1 MGFHYASGCVP
12 GWKEEV
18 IPFQEDARFWHA
30 VWVSACKP
38 NKGDLHTAMPQSR
51 NQYHY
56 AVRRRSRTEKLQQ
69 AKNLFQ
75 ASFTSDMDLIK
86 EMKKVKAGCKA
97 SSELPDNVGGAE
109 GEQEIVEKFKQVYSA
124 L

>member
-1 MGFHYASGCVP
+1 
-12 GWKEEV
+12 
-18 IPFQEDARFWHA
+18 
-30 VWVSACKP
+30 
-38 NKGDLHTAMPQSR
+38 
-51 NQYHY
+51 
-56 AVRRRSRTEKLQQ
+56 
-69 AKNLFQ
+69 
-75 ASFTSDMDLIK
+75 MDLIK